1 MNILQLQSASISCTG
16 KTLSERLMLLSIIYV
31 IGITA
36 EAMTGALSAGRRN
49 MDWFGVMLVA
59 SATAIG
65 GGSVRDILLGHYP
78 LTWVKHPEYLLI
90 TCIAGIVTTWLAKW
104 VVKFHGVF
112 IRLDALGLAAFSV
125 IGCQVGLNMGLHY
138 GICVVAAVITGVF
151 GGLLRDL
158 ICRQAPLVLHNELYA
173 SVSLVVACLY
183 LTLHYFSIDENIT
196 VITSLIVGYL
206 MRMASVRF
214 KWRLPIFQ
222 LKVEESVH

>member
-1 MNILQLQSASISCTG
+1 MNILQLQSASISYIG

-90 TCIAGIVTTWLAKW
+90 TCVAGIVTTWLAKW

-222 LKVEESVH
+222 LKVEGSVH

>member
-1 MNILQLQSASISCTG
+1 
-16 KTLSERLMLLSIIYV
+16 MLLSIIYV
-31 IGITA
+31 VGITA

-90 TCIAGIVTTWLAKW
+90 TCVAGIVTTWLAKW

-183 LTLHYFSIDENIT
+183 LTLHYFAIDENIT

-222 LKVEESVH
+222 LNVEGSVH

>member
-1 MNILQLQSASISCTG
+1 
-16 KTLSERLMLLSIIYV
+16 MLLSIIYV

-90 TCIAGIVTTWLAKW
+90 TCVAGIVTTWLAKW

-222 LKVEESVH
+222 LKVEGSVH

>member
-1 MNILQLQSASISCTG
+1 
-16 KTLSERLMLLSIIYV
+16 
-31 IGITA
+31 
-36 EAMTGALSAGRRN
+36 MTGALSAGRRN

>member
-1 MNILQLQSASISCTG
+1 
-16 KTLSERLMLLSIIYV
+16 MLLSIIYI

-36 EAMTGALSAGRRN
+36 EAMTGALSAGRKN

-65 GGSVRDILLGHYP
+65 GGSVSDIILGNYP
-78 LTWVKHPEYLLI
+78 LTWVKHPQYLLI
-90 TCIAGIVTTWLAKW
+90 TCMAGIVTTWLAKW
-104 VVKFHGVF
+104 VVKFKGIF
-112 IRLDALGLAAFSV
+112 IRLDALGLAAFSI
-125 IGCQVGLNMGLHY
+125 IGCQKGINMGLQH
-138 GICVVAAVITGVF
+138 GICIVAAIITGVF